1 METITITDRRTINIG
16 NYESRAISISYATDI
31 KQINNQ
37 TSVVKIDDS
46 ESVSITEKDF
56 TKAVRKAFE
65 RVEGRLD
72 KKEARIRQE
81 AIGNDWVDFDEADEK
96 LAAVL
101 KRIKKIKSKK

>member
-1 METITITDRRTINIG
+1 METIIITDRRTINIG

-37 TSVVKIDDS
+37 TSVVKIDDY
-46 ESVSITEKDF
+46 ESVPITEKDF

-101 KRIKKIKSKK
+101 KRIKKRKK